1 MRHPSA
7 PPAPAGANPLASS
20 PNTARVT
27 AQISRPERFTT
38 VMIAAARV
46 PDNGGIPI
54 QIPVF
59 SELLET
65 GELAVVRIIGS
76 AGQQR
81 LEPAEQPQAS

>member
-1 MRHPSA
+1 
-7 PPAPAGANPLASS
+7 
-20 PNTARVT
+20 
-27 AQISRPERFTT
+27 
-38 VMIAAARV
+38 MIAAARV

>member
-1 MRHPSA
+1 
-7 PPAPAGANPLASS
+7 
-20 PNTARVT
+20 
-27 AQISRPERFTT
+27 
-38 VMIAAARV
+38 MIAPARV
-46 PDNGGIPI
+46 PGNGGIPI